1 MDEYIKRE
9 DVLTAF
15 EGADADV
22 MADYGDWA
30 EWGFSL
36 TKIKE
41 VIQAVPVEYVGEL
54 VKARRGHWIW
64 NSEYCKWE
72 CSECG
77 GREPDCE
84 PPFCK
89 WCGADMRE
97 AD

>member
-22 MADYGDWA
+22 MADYGAWA

-41 VIQAVPVEYVGEL
+41 VIQAVPMT
-54 VKARRGHWIW
+54 
-64 NSEYCKWE
+64 
-72 CSECG
+72 
-77 GREPDCE
+77 GREDNYVPNPHKE
-84 PPFCK
+84 
-89 WCGADMRE
+89 GADN
-97 AD
+97 D